1 MSVGCFIKCIPYRRF
16 AKDGI
21 GVVHVVPNEPLVIEV
36 HVPAGKGSRQ
46 PNIIQRW
53 SGSVDCWCLTCLG
66 SEGKCR
72 SARAAAG
79 PAPDSKRSECSVP
92 VAILPHR
99 TSREREVKTGWR
111 LADSS

>member
-46 PNIIQRW
+46 PNIITKVEW
-53 SGSVDCWCLTCLG
+53 IGGLL
-66 SEGKCR
+66 
-72 SARAAAG
+72 
-79 PAPDSKRSECSVP
+79 VP
-92 VAILPHR
+92 NL
-99 TSREREVKTGWR
+99 SWK
-111 LADSS
+111 